1 VLTVECGL
9 WSEIRTWIEEET
21 DSSSNPYQ
29 GHPCH
34 IEIFLSTPSA
44 QVPRSDDLD
53 VTSSKKGKKIAAI
66 EA

>member
-1 VLTVECGL
+1 MLTV
-9 WSEIRTWIEEET
+9 IR
-21 DSSSNPYQ
+21 SNPYQ

-44 QVPRSDDLD
+44 EVPRAKDLD
-53 VTSSKKGKKIAAI
+53 VTTTTSKKGKKVAAI